1 MSTTETKK
9 AVALFAGSQLHIE
22 DSRVLAYIANQAVL
36 SGLFTK
42 LTSDSEAIMKIT
54 MGREF
59 GLSLYESLSDLNYV
73 DGRIEM
79 SSVLMA
85 KLLRRNGH
93 YDYRIRES
101 SNTIASIE
109 FFEIRGTEKE
119 SLGISTFTLE
129 DAKQAGLLRK
139 DNWQKYPRAML
150 LWRAMSQGISF
161 YCPDAIEGGRVY
173 VQGEISDGPPLN
185 PTPTIRNV
193 TVVEASPVGGEPE
206 TIEQE
211 ATAPAAAAAAETP
224 ATASEKP
231 DAKGTVTQIASK
243 RRRAQTAKDT
253 DKVLDVQIEAWHRAH
268 HEHSIP
274 AEWDGEHLGALGVS
288 QFEDLTVGPARRLL
302 LDLNDLV
309 RKMKRS
315 A

>member
-9 AVALFAGSQLHIE
+9 AVALFTGSQLHIE
-22 DSRVLAYIANQAVL
+22 DSRVLAYIANQAVI

-42 LTSDSEAIMKIT
+42 LTNDSEAIMKIT

-85 KLLRRNGH
+85 KLLRRNGR
-93 YDYRIRES
+93 YDYRIRETN
-101 SNTIASIE
+101 NTIASIE
-109 FFEIRGTEKE
+109 FFEIHGSEKE
-119 SLGISTFTLE
+119 SLGTSTFTLE

-185 PTPTIRNV
+185 PVPTIRNV
-193 TVVEASPVGGEPE
+193 TVVDASPVGGEPQ

-211 ATAPAAAAAAETP
+211 PPAQTTDTPAAAA
-224 ATASEKP
+224 EKT
-231 DAKGTVTQIASK
+231 DAKGTVTQIESK
-243 RRRAQTAKDT
+243 RRRSQTAKDT

-274 AEWDGEHLGALGVS
+274 AEWDSEHLSALGVAS
-288 QFEDLTVGPARRLL
+288 FEDLKVGPARRLL
-302 LDLNDLV
+302 LELNDLV